1 MDDILTLKE
10 LSGYLKIAEKTLY
23 SYAQKGTVPGIKI
36 GASWR
41 FRKADI
47 EKWLEKQRKITE
59 ESSSA
64 RRKRK
69 EEQVGA

>member
-1 MDDILTLKE
+1 MDEIVTLQE
-10 LSGYLKIAEKTLY
+10 LSEYLKIAEKTLY
-23 SYAQKGTVPGIKI
+23 SYAQKGLVPGIKI
-36 GASWR
+36 GSSWR

-64 RRKRK
+64 RRKRG
-69 EEQVGA
+69 EQKVDA